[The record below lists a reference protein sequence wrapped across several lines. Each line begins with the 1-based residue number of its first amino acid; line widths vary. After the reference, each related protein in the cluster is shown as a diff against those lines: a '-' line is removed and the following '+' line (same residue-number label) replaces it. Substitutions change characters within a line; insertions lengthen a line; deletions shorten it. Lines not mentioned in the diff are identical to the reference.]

1 MAMTVLKQLSRL
13 GLVSTLCM
21 SAAHAQLLQPFK
33 VETTDVGKR
42 ANSMLALMSF
52 SAIPDL
58 TSSNLSMGA
67 GTGSAEKTSLVM
79 SQLAGGDALSKT
91 FPLYLEGGIA
101 YSRYD
106 PTFVASN
113 GTERRDVPLKWTSVS
128 ASGGIGWGFQVAENL
143 QLRPIFNFMVG
154 ELASDISAASWF
166 VEHKTGSD
174 FDFLQDGHMSA
185 YGLGGSLMLDYEDY
199 KPDREIDVEW
209 RYSNVQLHSFNSPLN
224 STASGEST
232 SLWTRWR
239 APTGMMALN
248 RPVRYVLEFAHTTYL
263 GDQGGL
269 LGFNQLTS
277 VGTGLELDSSAYG
290 VIITRTRLVF
300 RYCFGHNVKGTSVGL
315 AVSF

>member
-1 MAMTVLKQLSRL
+1 MATTVLKQICRF

-21 SAAHAQLLQPFK
+21 GAAHAQLLRAYR

-52 SAIPDL
+52 SAVPDL

-67 GTGSAEKTSLVM
+67 SSGSAQSSSLVM
-79 SQLAGGDALSKT
+79 SQLAGGDSISKT

-113 GTERRDVPLKWTSVS
+113 GIDKRDVPLKWTSVS
-128 ASGGIGWGFQVAENL
+128 GSGGIGWDFKIAENL
-143 QLRPIFNFMVG
+143 KLRPIFNFMLG
-154 ELASDISAASWF
+154 EIASDITAASWF

-209 RYSNVQLHSFNSPLN
+209 RYSNVQLHSFNSPIK

-232 SLWTRWR
+232 SLWARWR
-239 APTGMMALN
+239 APTGLTALD

-277 VGTGLELDSSAYG
+277 LGTGLELDSSKYN
-290 VIITRTRLVF
+290 VIVTRTRLVF
-300 RYCFGHNVKGTSVGL
+300 RYCFGQNVRGTSVGL